1 MKKNILFV
9 LLIWTILPLQ
19 AQELTLE
26 KCRELAL
33 ENNETMQKA
42 TIELQQAKLDKQIAL
57 TNYLPK
63 LSGNATGAYLTDKE
77 TTMGKISFDGVYM
90 AGFSI
95 QQPIFMG
102 GKIIATDK
110 KTRIGKEAAKENQRL
125 KRQQVIAETDNI
137 YWNYVAVKEK
147 VELLKQYI
155 LRLDSVYAN
164 TKVKVANQFSTESDL
179 LRITSHISQAK
190 YNLQKAENG
199 LGICKMALCHHI
211 GLPLNAAISIQETI
225 GNLQATIDKSRIPSG
240 TIFNRPEFALLQH
253 QIAVNEQEV
262 KIVRSEFLPTL
273 GLGLGYN
280 WLGNIKYKIFSEDE
294 AGNRKINS
302 GTLDTHTGSIM
313 LSLSVPLFHFG
324 EGAKKVK
331 RAKLNVDIALLDMQE
346 KQRQM
351 EIEKEQALRN
361 LYDGKTMIEAAIV
374 SRNQAEENLRLL
386 RISYEEG
393 YAILTDLMDAQNVWQ
408 EANFSVIEALTQYK
422 VYETEYRCT
431 IGVLE

>member
-1 MKKNILFV
+1 MKRYISFV
-9 LLIWTILPLQ
+9 LLAWAVLPLQ

-26 KCRELAL
+26 RCRELAL
-33 ENNETMQKA
+33 ENNETIQKA
-42 TIELQQAKLDKQIAL
+42 TIEVRQAKLDKQIAL

-63 LSGNATGAYLTDKE
+63 LSGSATEAYLTNKE

-95 QQPIFMG
+95 QQPVFMG
-102 GKIIATDK
+102 GKIIATNK
-110 KTRIGKEAAKENQRL
+110 KAQIGKEAAKENQRL
-125 KRQQVIAETDNI
+125 KRQQVISETDNI

-155 LRLDSVYAN
+155 LRLDSVYAD
-164 TKVKVANQFSTESDL
+164 TKVKVENQYSTESDL
-179 LRITSHISQAK
+179 IRITSHISQAK

-211 GLPLNAAISIQETI
+211 GLPLDAPISIRETV
-225 GNLQATIDKSRIPSG
+225 GSMQATMNDSRIPSG

-253 QIAVNEQEV
+253 QIAINEQDV

-280 WLGNIKYKIFSEDE
+280 WLGNIKYKMFSEDE
-294 AGNRKINS
+294 AGNRTMNG
-302 GTLDTHTGSIM
+302 GTFDSHTGSIM
-313 LSLSVPLFHFG
+313 FSLSVPLFHFG
-324 EGAKKVK
+324 EGIKKVK
-331 RAKLNVDIALLDMQE
+331 RAKLNVYIAQLDMQQ

-351 EIEKEQALRN
+351 EIEKEQAIRN
-361 LYDGKTMIEAAIV
+361 LYDGKKMIEAAIV
-374 SRNQAEENLRLL
+374 SRNQAEENLRIM
-386 RISYEEG
+386 RIRYEEG
-393 YAILTDLMDAQNVWQ
+393 YAILTDLMDAQNIWQ

-422 VYETEYRCT
+422 VYETDYKCS
-431 IGVLE
+431 IGMLE

>member
-1 MKKNILFV
+1 MKRYISFV
-9 LLIWTILPLQ
+9 LLAWAVWPLQ

-26 KCRELAL
+26 KCRALAL
-33 ENNETMQKA
+33 ENNETVQKA
-42 TIELQQAKLDKQIAL
+42 AIELQQARLDKQIAL

-63 LSGNATGAYLTDKE
+63 LSGSATGAYLTDKE
-77 TTMGKISFDGVYM
+77 MTMGKISFDGVYM

-95 QQPIFMG
+95 QQPVFMG
-102 GKIIATDK
+102 GKVVATDRK
-110 KTRIGKEAAKENQRL
+110 ARIGQEAAKENERL

-137 YWNYVAVKEK
+137 YWNYVAMKEK

-164 TKVKVANQFSTESDL
+164 TRVKVENQFSTESDL
-179 LRITSHISQAK
+179 IRITSHISQAK

-211 GLPLNAAISIQETI
+211 GLPLDAPVSVRETTGSMKAAVE
-225 GNLQATIDKSRIPSG
+225 DCRIAPG
-240 TIFNRPEFALLQH
+240 TISNRPEFALLQQ
-253 QIAVNEQEV
+253 QIAANEEDV
-262 KIVRSEFLPTL
+262 RIARSEFLPTL

-280 WLGNIKYKIFSEDE
+280 WLGNIKYKMFSEDE
-294 AGNRKINS
+294 AGNRTVNS
-302 GTLDTHTGSIM
+302 GTLDTHTGSVM

-331 RAKLNVDIALLDMQE
+331 RARLNVDMARLDMQQ

-351 EIEKEQALRN
+351 EIEKEQAVRN
-361 LYDGKTMIEAAIV
+361 LYDGKAMVETAMA
-374 SRNQAEENLRLL
+374 SRTQAEENLRIM
-386 RISYEEG
+386 RIRYEEG

-408 EANFSVIEALTQYK
+408 EANLSVIEALTQYK
-422 VYETEYRCT
+422 VYETEYWCT